1 MWHWLSNATWIRL
14 RVSSRSL
21 LIDDNYQTNKRN
33 DVIVDFKIYNLYNFQ
48 MSNDK
53 RLTTN
58 DQPLL
63 ALVTGASSGI
73 GLQYATQLARD
84 YQCDLLLVSNQQEEL
99 NRVARDLAAQYGV
112 QTVAHYADLSLPN
125 AAEDLHDWCLVNH
138 YVVDI
143 LINNAGVFFFN
154 PYCETSMKRID
165 LMLQL
170 HVNTVAKLTRL
181 FAEDMVKRP
190 MTNDQRPICGHRRM
204 KGYILNMSS
213 MSAWMAMP
221 GIQTY
226 NATKAFIY
234 NFSKSLWYELRPQNV
249 GITVMAPGAVDTA
262 LFGLAP
268 NLRKLAVNLTVS
280 IPPEKLVKRALRN
293 LFRNRKA
300 DTPGFINWLSTPLLK
315 HTPDWLVF
323 LAIRYVGKF
332 QK

>member
-1 MWHWLSNATWIRL
+1 M
-14 RVSSRSL
+14 
-21 LIDDNYQTNKRN
+21 
-33 DVIVDFKIYNLYNFQ
+33 
-48 MSNDK
+48 
-53 RLTTN
+53 
-58 DQPLL
+58 L

-84 YQCDLLLVSNQQEEL
+84 YHCDLLLVSNQQEEL
-99 NRVARDLAAQYGV
+99 NQVASDLAAQYGV
-112 QTVAHYADLSLPN
+112 RTIARYADLSLTD
-125 AAEDLHDWCLVNH
+125 AAETLHDWCVAND

-143 LINNAGVFFFN
+143 LINDAGVFFFN
-154 PYCETSMKRID
+154 PYCETSMKRIE

-170 HVNTVAKLTRL
+170 HMITVAKMTRL
-181 FAEDMVKRP
+181 FGEDMIRRQL
-190 MTNDQRPICGHRRM
+190 TEEEAEQRICGHRRM

-234 NFSKSLWYELRPQNV
+234 NFSKSLWYELKPQNV

-293 LFRNRKA
+293 MFRNRKA

-323 LAIRYVGKF
+323 LAIKYVGRF

>member
-1 MWHWLSNATWIRL
+1 M
-14 RVSSRSL
+14 
-21 LIDDNYQTNKRN
+21 
-33 DVIVDFKIYNLYNFQ
+33 
-48 MSNDK
+48 
-53 RLTTN
+53 
-58 DQPLL
+58 L

-84 YQCDLLLVSNQQEEL
+84 YHTDLLLVSNQQEEL
-99 NRVARDLAAQYGV
+99 NQVATDLATQYGV
-112 QTVAHYADLSLPN
+112 KTIPLYADLSKQD
-125 AAEDLHDWCLVNH
+125 AAEQLHQYCLDNNL
-138 YVVDI
+138 VVDI

-165 LMLQL
+165 LMLNL
-170 HVNTVAKLTRL
+170 HMITVAKLTRL
-181 FAEDMVKRP
+181 FGEDMINRQLTEEEQAQKLCRKP
-190 MTNDQRPICGHRRM
+190 RQ

-234 NFSKSLWYELRPQNV
+234 NFSKSLWYEFKPKGVN
-249 GITVMAPGAVDTA
+249 ITVMAPGAVDTA

-268 NLRKLAVNLTVS
+268 HLRRLAVNLTVS
-280 IPPEKLVKRALRN
+280 IPPEKLVKRALRKM
-293 LFRNRKA
+293 FRGKKA
-300 DTPGFINWLSTPLLK
+300 DTPGFLNWLATPLLK

-323 LAIRYVGKF
+323 WAIKLVGKF

>member
-1 MWHWLSNATWIRL
+1 M
-14 RVSSRSL
+14 
-21 LIDDNYQTNKRN
+21 
-33 DVIVDFKIYNLYNFQ
+33 
-48 MSNDK
+48 
-53 RLTTN
+53 
-58 DQPLL
+58 L

-84 YQCDLLLVSNQQEEL
+84 YHTDLLLVSNQQEEL
-99 NRVARDLAAQYGV
+99 NQVATDLATQYGV
-112 QTVAHYADLSLPN
+112 KTIPLYADLSKQD
-125 AAEDLHDWCLVNH
+125 AAEQLHQYCLDNNL
-138 YVVDI
+138 VVDI

-165 LMLQL
+165 LMLNL
-170 HVNTVAKLTRL
+170 HMITVAKLTRL
-181 FAEDMVKRP
+181 FGEDMINRQLTAEEQAQK
-190 MTNDQRPICGHRRM
+190 ICRKLRR

-234 NFSKSLWYELRPQNV
+234 NFSKSLWYEFRPNGV
-249 GITVMAPGAVDTA
+249 NITVMAPGAVDTA

-268 NLRKLAVNLTVS
+268 HLRRLAVNLTVS
-280 IPPEKLVKRALRN
+280 IPPEKLVKRALKK
-293 LFRNRKA
+293 LFRGKKA
-300 DTPGFINWLSTPLLK
+300 DTPGFLNWLATPLLK

-323 LAIRYVGKF
+323 WAIKLVGKF

>member
-1 MWHWLSNATWIRL
+1 M
-14 RVSSRSL
+14 
-21 LIDDNYQTNKRN
+21 
-33 DVIVDFKIYNLYNFQ
+33 
-48 MSNDK
+48 
-53 RLTTN
+53 
-58 DQPLL
+58 L

-73 GLQYATQLARD
+73 GLQYATALARD
-84 YQCDLLLVSNQQEEL
+84 YHCDLLLVSNQQAEL
-99 NRVARDLAAQYGV
+99 DQVAAELAAQYKV
-112 QTVAHYADLSLPN
+112 QTTAHFADLSLPD
-125 AAEDLHDWCLVNH
+125 AAEDLHAWTKEQGLII
-138 YVVDI
+138 DI

-170 HVNTVAKLTRL
+170 HVVTVAKLTRL
-181 FAEDMVKRP
+181 FAEDMIKREL
-190 MTNDQRPICGHRRM
+190 TEEEARQRICGHKRM

-234 NFSKSLWYELRPQNV
+234 NFSKSIWYELRPQNV

-280 IPPEKLVKRALRN
+280 IPPEKLVKRALRKM
-293 LFRNRKA
+293 FRNRKA
-300 DTPGFINWLSTPLLK
+300 DTPGFLNWLATPLLK

-323 LAIRYVGKF
+323 LVMKF
-332 QK
+332 IAKYQK